1 MPHLYV
7 EYTANLKGIDEA
19 ALMEQ
24 LNQAICTHA
33 TVTDE
38 ADVKTRIAALPT
50 AQYRIGL
57 NSTGRAFAHAELRLM
72 AGRSPEVKKA
82 LSDSIAQV
90 FKTAI
95 PAQPTLEVQLSV
107 DIVDM
112 DKGSYFKGKL

>member
-7 EYTANLKGIDEA
+7 EYTANLQGIDEA

-24 LNQAICTHA
+24 LNHAVCAHA
-33 TVTDE
+33 TITDE

-50 AQYRIGL
+50 SHYRIGL

-82 LSDSIAQV
+82 LSDSIAHV
-90 FKTAI
+90 FQSAI
-95 PAQPTLEVQLSV
+95 PAQAELEVQLSV